1 MAKILLPL
9 FNLIVILVLQL
20 FQGDVSI
27 SLQAP
32 SQVTAGTEFDVVIT
46 LNKSELEGFSRFQQ
60 NIPPGLEAI
69 SASSA
74 NADFSFSEN
83 RLRLIW
89 LRMPQQDEV
98 TVSYKIKVDP
108 RLKGTFDLGGKFSYI
123 DNNERKSVD
132 ITPQYITI
140 LPSADIDPSLIVDIS
155 EFENRY
161 IAKVTPVSEEAVNI
175 ACIRQKPFPGDGGN
189 EYIVKVLVNKEDK
202 KKFAKV
208 EETVPEGYTAVA
220 LETRDAIFTFKNQT
234 AKFLWMNLPVDK
246 YFTVSY
252 RLIPQNQATLEPPRL
267 KGTFSYMV
275 EDKTIS
281 IGIAERDM
289 DLLALT
295 SDEVSSLVTEVK
307 NHPEDLVITEPES
320 PLIAEAEKPKEE
332 PEKEDIVIEVPVK
345 ETIIKEEPVKEEP
358 LTARQETKIPR
369 SKTSLSYTLE
379 PESGVY
385 YRVQVAAGHKAV
397 NVDRY
402 FKKFNLGKEVRK
414 EMHEGWHKYSIG
426 SFGVYKEARD
436 YRVHI
441 WNTTPVKDAFV
452 SAYNSGSRITVQE
465 ALMITEQQ
473 WYQ

>member
-9 FNLIVILVLQL
+9 VNLIVILVLQL
-20 FQGDVSI
+20 FPGDVSI

-32 SQVTAGTEFDVVIT
+32 SEVTAGTEFEVVIT

-89 LRMPQQDEV
+89 LRMPQQNEV
-98 TVSYKIKVDP
+98 TVTYKIKVDQ

-123 DNNERKSVD
+123 DNNERRSVD

-140 LPSADIDPSLIVDIS
+140 LPSPDIDPALVVDIS
-155 EFENRY
+155 EFEKR
-161 IAKVTPVSEEAVNI
+161 IIPKVTPVSEEAANI
-175 ACIRQKPFPGDGGN
+175 ACIRQKPYPGDAGN

-208 EETVPEGYTAVA
+208 EETVPDGYTAVA

-234 AKFLWMNLPVDK
+234 AKFLWMNLPVDR

-252 RLIPQNQATLEPPRL
+252 RLIPKNQANLEPPRM

-281 IGIAERDM
+281 VGIVERDL
-289 DLLALT
+289 DLLAL
-295 SDEVSSLVTEVK
+295 SNDEVTNLVTEVK
-307 NHPEDLVITEPES
+307 NQPEDIVAAEPEL
-320 PLIAEAEKPKEE
+320 PVIAEAVKVKEE
-332 PEKEDIVIEVPVK
+332 PAKEEITKI
-345 ETIIKEEPVKEEP
+345 EPVKEEP
-358 LTARQETKIPR
+358 VAEPVAVREETKKP
-369 SKTSLSYTLE
+369 KTKASLSYTLE
-379 PESGVY
+379 PESGIY

-397 NVDRY
+397 NVERY
-402 FKKFNLGKEVRK
+402 FKQFNLGKEVRK
-414 EMHEGWHKYSIG
+414 EMHDGWHKYSIG

-436 YRVHI
+436 YRIHI
-441 WNTTPVKDAFV
+441 WNTTPIKDAFV
-452 SAYNSGSRITVQE
+452 SAYNSGTRITVQE

>member
-9 FNLIVILVLQL
+9 FNFFVILVLQL
-20 FQGDVSI
+20 FPGDVSI

-32 SQVTAGTEFDVVIT
+32 PEVTAGTEFDVVIT
-46 LNKSELEGFSRFQQ
+46 LDKAQLEGFSRFQQ

-89 LRMPQQDEV
+89 LRMPQQNEV
-98 TVSYKIKVDP
+98 TVTYKIKVDP

-132 ITPQYITI
+132 VTPQYITI
-140 LPSADIDPSLIVDIS
+140 LPSPDIDPSLIVDIS
-155 EFENRY
+155 EFEKRY
-161 IAKVTPVSEEAVNI
+161 IPKVTPISEEAVNI
-175 ACIRQKPFPGDGGN
+175 ACIRQKPYPGNGGN
-189 EYIVKVLVNKEDK
+189 EFIVKVLVNKEDK

-234 AKFLWMNLPVDK
+234 AKFLWMNLPVDR

-252 RLIPQNQATLEPPRL
+252 RLIPQNQAKLEPPRL
-267 KGTFSYMV
+267 KGSFSYMV

-281 IGIAERDM
+281 IPIVEKDL
-289 DLLALT
+289 DLLALS
-295 SDEVSSLVTEVK
+295 SDEVASLVTEVK
-307 NHPEDLVITEPES
+307 NQPADLVSTEPE
-320 PLIAEAEKPKEE
+320 PTVIAKTQTEE
-332 PEKEDIVIEVPVK
+332 PEVKNTVK
-345 ETIIKEEPVKEEP
+345 EKPLAEVAPAKEAAKKP
-358 LTARQETKIPR
+358 TAKP
-369 SKTSLSYTLE
+369 SLSYTLE
-379 PESGVY
+379 PEEGVY

-397 NVDRY
+397 NVERY
-402 FKKFNLGKEVRK
+402 FKKYNLGKEVRR
-414 EMHEGWHKYSIG
+414 EMHEGWLKYSIG
-426 SFGVYKEARD
+426 SFAVYKEARD
-436 YRVHI
+436 YRVHV

-452 SAYNSGSRITVQE
+452 AAYNSGIRITVQE
-465 ALMITEQQ
+465 ALMITDQQ